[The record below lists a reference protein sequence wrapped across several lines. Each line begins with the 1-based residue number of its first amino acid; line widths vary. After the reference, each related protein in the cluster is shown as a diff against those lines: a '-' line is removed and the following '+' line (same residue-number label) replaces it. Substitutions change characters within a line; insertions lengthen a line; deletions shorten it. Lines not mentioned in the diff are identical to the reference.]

1 MPAIQS
7 LYRNHSAI
15 RALVYPVVVIR
26 RMLGIN
32 NASKQALCDLHQN
45 IIIDHM
51 QSLLAEDPVLNVK
64 DFNGNFR
71 MSPTSHLLA
80 RILREG
86 SYEPEIARLVEKF
99 APTNQ
104 DVFDVGANVGFFTVK
119 IAKHLKQGKVLAV
132 EPTRNALIRLKDNIA
147 RNGVSEK
154 VLIFE
159 GVATN
164 REGHE
169 NINFIEGNEEYS
181 TLGVLSHP
189 SVSGENTDTQQVNA
203 ATLDSLARNHGLKP
217 GFLKVDVEG
226 AEHLVFGGA
235 TAVLKNHRPVI
246 LAEICDPLLQKNGSS
261 AAAIISLIQAASYD
275 VYDAE
280 NPDRAPGDDPYGN
293 VICFPK
299 ESKMSKQA
307 LKLALAAK

>member
-1 MPAIQS
+1 MSAIQS

-15 RALVYPVVVIR
+15 RALLHPVVLIR

-32 NASKQALCDLHQN
+32 NSSKQALCDLHQK
-45 IIIDHM
+45 IIVEHL
-51 QSLLAEDPVLNVK
+51 QSLLAEDPVLTVK
-64 DFNGNFR
+64 DFDGSFR
-71 MSPTSHLLA
+71 MSPSSHLLA

-86 SYEPEIARLVEKF
+86 SYEPEMAKLVEKF
-99 APTNQ
+99 APSNR
-104 DVFDVGANVGFFTVK
+104 DVIDVGANVGFFTVK
-119 IAKHLKQGKVLAV
+119 IAKHLQQGRVLAV

-147 RNGVSEK
+147 RNGVSDK

-189 SVSGENTDTQQVNA
+189 SVSGETTDTQQVDA
-203 ATLDSLARNHGLKP
+203 ATLDSLTRKLGLDP

-235 TAVLKNHRPVI
+235 AEVLKNHRPII
-246 LAEICDPLLQKNGSS
+246 LSELCDPLLRKNGSS
-261 AAAIISLIQAASYD
+261 SAAVISLIEAASYD

-280 NPDRAPGDDPYGN
+280 DPDRTPGDDPYGN

-299 ESKMSKQA
+299 ESKITKQA
-307 LKLALAAK
+307 LKLALAAD